1 MNDRKPHR
9 WPMPSSIPTLVAVA
23 VSSLAVATG
32 LALRR
37 QTRTLRALQEHVARL
52 EAEAAARTAADDVP
66 VVVIAAAVAT
76 VLARPHRVV
85 QVRPV
90 TAGWS
95 LEGRRQQLVSHQLR

>member
-1 MNDRKPHR
+1 VTLDF
-9 WPMPSSIPTLVAVA
+9 PTLVAVA

-52 EAEAAARTAADDVP
+52 EAEATARAAPAP
-66 VVVIAAAVAT
+66 ELPIVVIAAAIAA
-76 VLARPHRVV
+76 VLARPHRIV
-85 QVRPV
+85 QVRHV